1 MQRMVTKPEGFTL
14 SSGVTVPQGTMLAV
28 PERAIHNDFGMSCI
42 QPISVVSDNDTR
54 RT

>member
-1 MQRMVTKPEGFTL
+1 MQRMVTKPEGFTF

-28 PERAIHNDFGMSCI
+28 PERAIHDDFGMSCI
-42 QPISVVSDNDTR
+42 LSISVVFDNDTC